1 MLQQNSLSA
10 LELIWIDGFLQT
22 LTFLSYC
29 YRFRSYHRSTG
40 HSSSWTRYL
49 SRVFLQC
56 LTAFLARAGLSK
68 VSPIVSMRKNFF
80 FEIDKYFDILTYSTF
95 KHNELL
101 KSSTQKKSSYP
112 ISVLR
117 TIVLPYKGSEN
128 LRFQRSLLFMIIII
142 LITNLAQV
150 QCVLCVLN
158 SRDLFLQVLSQFFL
172 SL

>member
-1 MLQQNSLSA
+1 MAFYKPLLFY
-10 LELIWIDGFLQT
+10 LIAIVSGPIIVPPVI
-22 LTFLSYC
+22 
-29 YRFRSYHRSTG
+29 RPAGPGIYH
-40 HSSSWTRYL
+40 
-49 SRVFLQC
+49 VFFLQC

-142 LITNLAQV
+142 LITNLA
-150 QCVLCVLN
+150 
-158 SRDLFLQVLSQFFL
+158 
-172 SL
+172 